1 MRDDLE
7 RRTATVAL
15 SIEDTE
21 NRAAGTSGRR
31 FTGYAAVFDSDSEPL
46 PFTETIR
53 AGAFTRSL
61 ASGFN
66 AKLYVDHDPGRLL
79 ATTRAGTLHLE
90 EDGHGL
96 RVRADLP
103 DTTDG
108 RDVAELLR
116 RGDIDSMSF
125 GFITRRDRWSPD
137 NTRREILEAD
147 VKEVSVITS
156 WPAYRSTSAKV
167 AA

>member
-1 MRDDLE
+1 MPDDLE

-15 SIEDTE
+15 SIDTE
-21 NRAAGTSGRR
+21 ERAAGGAGRR
-31 FTGYAAVFDSDSEPL
+31 FSGYAAVFDADSEPL
-46 PFTETIR
+46 PFTERIAR
-53 AGAFTRSL
+53 GAFTRSL

-66 AKLYVDHDPGRLL
+66 AKLYVDHDTGRLL

-108 RDVAELLR
+108 RDVAELIG

-125 GFITRRDRWSPD
+125 GFITRRDRWSAD
-137 NTRREILEAD
+137 GAQREILEAD
-147 VKEVSVITS
+147 VKEVSIITS
-156 WPAYRSTSAKV
+156 WPAYGSTTAKV
-167 AA
+167 GA